1 YSISARLFVY
11 GPPGCGK
18 SSFITALASELEYG
32 ICMLSLSEQTLT
44 DDRLQHLLN
53 VAPLETIILL
63 EDVDAAFIN
72 REEQHPDMRVAY
84 SGLTHVTFS
93 GLLNA
98 VDGVASSDAR
108 LLFMTTNYIN
118 RLDAALIR
126 PGRVDVKQYVGYCSD
141 YQLKTMFSRFY
152 PNASPVQAVAFQRKV
167 RAHYP
172 TDSISA
178 AQVQVWQVK
187 VYILIYTNSICTSR
201 TLIGLQCC
209 LSMDNEFHCLLTPD
223 RCTYTGVS
231 FQFGSISL
239 GSGNSASS
247 RFSIVPRVRE
257 RASTLYRQE
266 IKAIHAITKA
276 TPIFEILIGETLS
289 R

>member
-1 YSISARLFVY
+1 
-11 GPPGCGK
+11 
-18 SSFITALASELEYG
+18 
-32 ICMLSLSEQTLT
+32 MLSLSEQTLT

-98 VDGVASSDAR
+98 VDGVA
-108 LLFMTTNYIN
+108 
-118 RLDAALIR
+118 LDAALIR

-167 RAHYP
+167 RDHYP

-178 AQVQVWQVK
+178 AQVQGYFLMHKYDAAIRKNELKCKQIAFKFYCDCYCTIVLVCSILSFKK

-201 TLIGLQCC
+201 TLMGLQCC
-209 LSMDNEFHCLLTPD
+209 LSMDTEFHCLLMPG

-239 GSGNSASS
+239 GSGNSTSS

-266 IKAIHAITKA
+266 IKAIHAITK
-276 TPIFEILIGETLS
+276 
-289 R
+289 